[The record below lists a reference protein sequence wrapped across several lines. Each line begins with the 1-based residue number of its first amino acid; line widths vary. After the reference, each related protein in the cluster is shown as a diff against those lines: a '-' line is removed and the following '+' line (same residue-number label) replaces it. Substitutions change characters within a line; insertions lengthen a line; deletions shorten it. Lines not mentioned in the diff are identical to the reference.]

1 MAQYVKKE
9 YLKLHNFSFEI
20 RLAHLHE
27 CGETSADLA
36 ANFKLTNQ
44 KGRARRLSQ
53 LNAGCCC
60 FWTYLL
66 LKTHDWQSGVI
77 IKEIVFLNVPFVED
91 KWPQKTN
98 FPSFTEV
105 EPGIVIQI

>member
-1 MAQYVKKE
+1 MKVVKLAQYLKKE

-44 KGRARRLSQ
+44 KGRVRHVSQ
-53 LNAGCCC
+53 
-60 FWTYLL
+60 
-66 LKTHDWQSGVI
+66 S
-77 IKEIVFLNVPFVED
+77 
-91 KWPQKTN
+91 N
-98 FPSFTEV
+98 F
-105 EPGIVIQI
+105 